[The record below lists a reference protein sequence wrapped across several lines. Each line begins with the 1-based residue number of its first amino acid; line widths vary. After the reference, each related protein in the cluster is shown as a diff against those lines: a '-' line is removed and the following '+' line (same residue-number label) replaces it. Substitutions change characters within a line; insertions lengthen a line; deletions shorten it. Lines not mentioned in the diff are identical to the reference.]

1 MFLSKN
7 SFIIKFLKN
16 LKKQKI
22 HQVKN
27 STSFD
32 RYPEIFFVTKKY
44 FDDNFENKNIHILSF
59 GCSTGEECFSL
70 RKYFPNAKIIGVDIN
85 EENIIKCRANNT
97 DKKISFY
104 LSNKKNISKYA
115 PYDIIFGMSVLCKWP
130 DAESLENIGKLYSFS
145 EFHNT
150 LKILDKLLINNG
162 LLVIY
167 NSNFLFSETDI
178 FKKLVLVMF
187 INLIKTAKDYINLT
201 KDVFL

>member
-104 LSNKKNISKYA
+104 LSNKKNISK
-115 PYDIIFGMSVLCKWP
+115 
-130 DAESLENIGKLYSFS
+130 
-145 EFHNT
+145 
-150 LKILDKLLINNG
+150 
-162 LLVIY
+162 
-167 NSNFLFSETDI
+167 
-178 FKKLVLVMF
+178 
-187 INLIKTAKDYINLT
+187 
-201 KDVFL
+201 